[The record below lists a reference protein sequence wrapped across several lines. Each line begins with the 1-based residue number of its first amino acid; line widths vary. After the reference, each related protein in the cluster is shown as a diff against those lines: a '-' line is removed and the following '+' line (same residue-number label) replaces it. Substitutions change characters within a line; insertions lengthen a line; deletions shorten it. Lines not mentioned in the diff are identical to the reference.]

1 MTIKEKRMNAKTR
14 ELLVVATLFCVF
26 GTSAATAQGVH
37 EKAVF
42 TEPYDVTI
50 PSALVPCL
58 LEDVHVT
65 GTLTSTF
72 QVTIDGKGGYHEK
85 FGQVTNLI
93 GAGLE
98 SGDTYRVS
106 GPLSYTV
113 YTPDPDIARTEHY
126 HNIILHVV
134 GPGGASKALFLTTFH
149 ITTNANGEVIVERVT
164 DFEARCPTT

>member
-1 MTIKEKRMNAKTR
+1 MFTMNSVLTAGHIAWTC
-14 ELLVVATLFCVF
+14 LLMALFCVL

-42 TEPYDVTI
+42 TEPYDTTI

-65 GTLTSTF
+65 GTITSTF
-72 QVTIDGKGGYHEK
+72 QVTIDGRGGYHEK

-93 GAGLE
+93 GVGLE
-98 SGDTYRVS
+98 SGDTYQVS

-113 YTPDPDIARTEHY
+113 YTPDDVMISEHF
-126 HNIILHVV
+126 HNVILHVV
-134 GPGGASKALFLTTFH
+134 GPGGASKVLFLATFH
-149 ITTNANGEVIVERVT
+149 LTVNANGEVTVERVT